1 MVLIAEDSEDT
12 RDMYGEFLEFSGFQ
26 VLTAVDGLEVLRL
39 TTEHSPD
46 VIILDMSMPRMS
58 GWDTARRLRIE
69 PLTCKTPIIAVTGH
83 ALTGTEAAVKE
94 AGCDV
99 YLTKPLLPER
109 LAEEVRRVLDDMAP
123 RAQTRSGVSE

>member
-1 MVLIAEDSEDT
+1 
-12 RDMYGEFLEFSGFQ
+12 MYGEFLEFSGFQ

-39 TTEHSPD
+39 ITEHSPD
-46 VIILDMSMPRMS
+46 VIILDMSMPRMN

-109 LAEEVRRVLDDMAP
+109 LVEEMWRVLDDMAP